1 MRRIIRALFLS
12 LAALVV
18 VLVAAIIAHG
28 GVDKAA
34 AYGRAASSVQYVS
47 VLPVITDEERERQ
60 AKLRAARHARMA
72 AENDVMVWNG
82 LAQDECMAAIGRA
95 AKVPGSVQASPES
108 WPVAREGKHWVVL
121 ANYTAKNVYGV
132 TLRGRAACRL
142 TQAGSGFELASL
154 KVS

>member
-1 MRRIIRALFLS
+1 MQTAIRVI
-12 LAALVV
+12 AALLL
-18 VLVAAIIAHG
+18 VLVAMIVWAIFHHG
-28 GVDKAA
+28 GITKAA
-34 AYGRAASSVQYVS
+34 AYGRAAANVQHVS
-47 VLPVITDEERERQ
+47 AQPVITDEERERQ

-82 LAQDECMAAIGRA
+82 LAQDECMAAIARA
-95 AKVPGSVQASPES
+95 TKVPGSVQATPES

-121 ANYTAKNVYGV
+121 ASYTAKNSLGV

-142 TQAGSGFELASL
+142 TQAGAGFELASL